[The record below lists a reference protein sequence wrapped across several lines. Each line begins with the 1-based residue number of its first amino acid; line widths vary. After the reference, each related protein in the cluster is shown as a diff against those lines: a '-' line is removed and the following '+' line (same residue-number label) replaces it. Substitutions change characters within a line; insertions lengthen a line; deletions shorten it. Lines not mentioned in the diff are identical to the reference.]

1 MESDYRFY
9 TRRAA
14 EERRA
19 ALRSITAEARER
31 HDILYR
37 EFAAKAQA
45 CEPVALSA

>member
-19 ALRSITAEARER
+19 ASRSITPEARER
-31 HDILYR
+31 HAVLAR
-37 EFAAKAQA
+37 EFAAKANA